1 MALQVGKR
9 YKCESCGAEV
19 LITKP
24 GAGDL
29 LCCDKAMELLQPKTT
44 PSSD

>member
-9 YKCESCGAEV
+9 YKCESCGAEA

-29 LCCDKAMELLQPKTT
+29 LCCNQAMELLQPKTT